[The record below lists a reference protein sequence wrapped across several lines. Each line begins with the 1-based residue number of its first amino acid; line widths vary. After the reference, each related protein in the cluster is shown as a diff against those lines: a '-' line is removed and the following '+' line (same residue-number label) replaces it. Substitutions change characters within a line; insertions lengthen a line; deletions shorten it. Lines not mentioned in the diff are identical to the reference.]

1 LFPVVYQGQE
11 QHLSGAYNP
20 LNREAVWLSDYNTSS
35 PLYTYT
41 TFLNTFRNN
50 VINASS
56 DYLTYFN
63 HVVYNDSNTLAMRKG
78 YDGRQVITV
87 LNNDG
92 ENGVSRGLSLSN
104 EQTGYNASM
113 VVTDI
118 VSCTN
123 TTVDGNGTF
132 EVVIANGLPK
142 VFYPATLVDS
152 TSCLRM
158 TTTTTTLPSASS
170 TATSKPKKSGAM
182 KVADWSGLTAMV
194 ICLWAM
200 VGIMIGL
207 TR

>member
-1 LFPVVYQGQE
+1 
-11 QHLSGAYNP
+11 
-20 LNREAVWLSDYNTSS
+20 
-35 PLYTYT
+35 
-41 TFLNTFRNN
+41 
-50 VINASS
+50 
-56 DYLTYFN
+56 
-63 HVVYNDSNTLAMRKG
+63 MRKG

-92 ENGVSRGLSLSN
+92 ENGASRRLSLSN

-123 TTVDGNGTF
+123 TTVDGNGTL

-152 TSCLRM
+152 MNCPRR
-158 TTTTTTLPSASS
+158 TTTTLPSALS
-170 TATSKPKKSGAM
+170 TATSKPKNSGTV
-182 KVADWSGLTAMV
+182 KVTDWSGLVALE

-200 VGIMIGL
+200 VGIMMGL